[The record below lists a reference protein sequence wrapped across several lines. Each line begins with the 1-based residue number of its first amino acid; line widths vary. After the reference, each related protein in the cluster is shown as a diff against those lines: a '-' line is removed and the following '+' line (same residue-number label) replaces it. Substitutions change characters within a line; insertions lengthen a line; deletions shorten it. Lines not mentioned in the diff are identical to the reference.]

1 MNSGDGE
8 TLDCMDDFK
17 PGMSEKEQLQQIKTE
32 LLKELHGQVKEEK
45 VAILEKNMKRLETLT
60 QRAAEL
66 MAKIDAVDARLR
78 ELVGPVFE
86 QENRQV
92 PLTEEQKWLITEM
105 KQLHKEMIAELI
117 KQRTAVVEQMKELR
131 EVDQLINIYKKE
143 LAVEGIFVDRKK

>member
-1 MNSGDGE
+1 
-8 TLDCMDDFK
+8 MDDFIK
-17 PGMSEKEQLQQIKTE
+17 PGISEKEQLQQIKTE
-32 LLKELHGQVKEEK
+32 LLKELHGQVREEK
-45 VAILEKNMKRLETLT
+45 VAILEKNLERLEVLT

-78 ELVGPVFE
+78 ELVEPVFE
-86 QENRQV
+86 QDNRQV

-117 KQRTAVVEQMKELR
+117 RQRTAVVEQMKELR
-131 EVDQLINIYKKE
+131 EVDHLINIYKKE

>member
-1 MNSGDGE
+1 
-8 TLDCMDDFK
+8 MDDLK
-17 PGMSEKEQLQQIKTE
+17 PGISEKEELQQIKTE
-32 LLKELHGQVKEEK
+32 LLKELHSQVKEEK

-60 QRAAEL
+60 QRTADL

-86 QENRQV
+86 QDSSRV

-105 KQLHKEMIAELI
+105 KQLHKEMIGELI

-131 EVDQLINIYKKE
+131 EVDHLINIYKKE

>member
-1 MNSGDGE
+1 
-8 TLDCMDDFK
+8 MDDFK

>member
-45 VAILEKNMKRLETLT
+45 AAILEKNMKRLETLT